1 MSPRASIGLPEAL
14 ERAASALPSHAER
27 IRPANGD
34 PSQLARG
41 LDADA
46 ATRVLEWLLV
56 HEPEAGAELVGSWAE
71 DPETG
76 AEPLRRLDASHL
88 PKAGAKAL
96 RRARHRLRSSGI
108 ALPEEPPVEVVVKL
122 PPVEDALSAALVSPV
137 DPRGTRV
144 VYLAESHPSG
154 GARLFELMLDEERG
168 VVEFEVYSAG
178 RSKVRKFLRDFTQR
192 RRFAGVEAPPAAVRA
207 LVARIASEQPAD
219 RPLPRGF
226 TEWRARV
233 ATPEADAAATPG
245 ELARAELGAEGGE
258 GDATR
263 AAELV
268 RERELGPWPPAGEAL
283 QRIAE
288 RLGEAGKGRIIVP
301 GARRRGQVAQ
311 LFDGALVE
319 LFGERFAL
327 HTAQRFEES
336 AYTFWKRGVAGDAR
350 ACLAAAVAFRE
361 RAPTDNPVARA
372 MFEVWLGPVLS
383 KLEEETSEQEKDSL
397 LVKP

>member
-56 HEPEAGAELVGSWAE
+56 HEPEAGAELVDSWAE

-178 RSKVRKFLRDFTQR
+178 RSKVRKFLRDFTRR

-219 RPLPRGF
+219 RPLPRG
-226 TEWRARV
+226 
-233 ATPEADAAATPG
+233 
-245 ELARAELGAEGGE
+245 
-258 GDATR
+258 
-263 AAELV
+263 
-268 RERELGPWPPAGEAL
+268 
-283 QRIAE
+283 
-288 RLGEAGKGRIIVP
+288 
-301 GARRRGQVAQ
+301 
-311 LFDGALVE
+311 
-319 LFGERFAL
+319 
-327 HTAQRFEES
+327 
-336 AYTFWKRGVAGDAR
+336 
-350 ACLAAAVAFRE
+350 
-361 RAPTDNPVARA
+361 
-372 MFEVWLGPVLS
+372 
-383 KLEEETSEQEKDSL
+383 
-397 LVKP
+397 